1 MRLVDVS
8 KVSSSLTMWN
18 TQNCNRVSSP
28 FTFSPMYVFPVPGG
42 PWMTANSLV
51 SAICMALYWES
62 SSSRSSAEGH
72 KARFVIGTSV
82 PLKKERCVFSHA
94 FPASDSFW
102 KLFCFAFIASLSK
115 QAGYPGFSFEGGDC
129 KLHFTKEPLEF
140 KCFHWHFLS
149 SSLKLHS
156 Q

>member
-94 FPASDSFW
+94 SRLQTVFESYSVLLLSQAYPSRQDIQ
-102 KLFCFAFIASLSK
+102 AFHLKEEIVNYTLPRSL
-115 QAGYPGFSFEGGDC
+115 
-129 KLHFTKEPLEF
+129 
-140 KCFHWHFLS
+140 LS
-149 SSLKLHS
+149 SNVFTGIF
-156 Q
+156 